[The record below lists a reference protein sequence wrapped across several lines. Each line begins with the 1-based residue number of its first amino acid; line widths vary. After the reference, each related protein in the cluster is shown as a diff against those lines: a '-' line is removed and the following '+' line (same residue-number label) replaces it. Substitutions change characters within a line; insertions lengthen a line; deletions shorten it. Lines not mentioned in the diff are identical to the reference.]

1 MNRINRVTSILIQ
14 LQSKKIIPAKEIAQ
28 RFNISLRTV
37 YRDIRTLEEAGIPIG
52 SEAGKGY
59 FLVEGLM
66 AALKALIIRKFTT
79 RLPGEFI
86 RMRCCLG
93 PILFLLH
100 LKNILL
106 KQRLIL
112 RKS

>member
-1 MNRINRVTSILIQ
+1 
-14 LQSKKIIPAKEIAQ
+14 
-28 RFNISLRTV
+28 
-37 YRDIRTLEEAGIPIG
+37 
-52 SEAGKGY
+52 
-59 FLVEGLM
+59 M

-112 RKS
+112 DKVRIIV